1 MLFDGQ
7 LSIGDILIAAGVI
20 GGFVRQSIQY
30 RERFN
35 AHKIASEDRDARHE
49 ERISRLDDRLD
60 RKVSDLESKLHPTQ
74 ADVKVLNAKLEALGG
89 HLQNVSNKMDLVVTM
104 LSGGS
109 HSLKK
114 GRDK

>member
-1 MLFDGQ
+1 M
-7 LSIGDILIAAGVI
+7 
-20 GGFVRQSIQY
+20 
-30 RERFN
+30 
-35 AHKIASEDRDARHE
+35 
-49 ERISRLDDRLD
+49 
-60 RKVSDLESKLHPTQ
+60 
-74 ADVKVLNAKLEALGG
+74 KVLNAKLEALGG